1 MQAIQES
8 ERNHKDMWICGIN
21 SMSKLDKKKLKMKTT
36 FNTVAP
42 PTPEISWLYLT
53 PNSRFVLF

>member
-8 ERNHKDMWICGIN
+8 ERNHKDMWICGNN

-42 PTPEISWLYLT
+42 PTPEIS
-53 PNSRFVLF
+53 